1 MSTPA
6 IGARDRSRLSA
17 VLVAAVLAI
26 AMTVLALQA
35 ASIWS
40 ATTQQLDRE
49 DPSDASM
56 SVPELIHPGKNRGQ
70 VRLGRFIDPAA
81 IVRPHGPHQ
90 RPKWGS

>member
-1 MSTPA
+1 V
-6 IGARDRSRLSA
+6 GATRRARNRSRLSA

-26 AMTVLALQA
+26 AMTVLVLQA
-35 ASIWS
+35 GSIWS
-40 ATTQQLDRE
+40 ATTQQLERE
-49 DPSDASM
+49 DPSDVSM

-70 VRLGRFIDPAA
+70 VRFGRFIDPAA